1 MIKSITQ
8 SIASPADLAKL
19 REGGKARPAST
30 VADSLTGA
38 GGSVNGASTPSA
50 RMAAQGAPVDMDRV
64 AAIKEAIASGN
75 YPVNA
80 EAIAE
85 RMIAL
90 DLEQ

>member
-8 SIASPADLAKL
+8 SIGSPADLAKL
-19 REGGKARPAST
+19 REGGKARPTSA
-30 VADSLTGA
+30 VGESLTGI
-38 GGSVNGASTPSA
+38 GGSASSAATPSA

-90 DLEQ
+90 DLER

>member
-8 SIASPADLAKL
+8 SIGSPPDLAKL

-30 VADSLTGA
+30 VADGLMGT
-38 GGSVNGASTPSA
+38 GGSAASASTPSA

-90 DLEQ
+90 DLER